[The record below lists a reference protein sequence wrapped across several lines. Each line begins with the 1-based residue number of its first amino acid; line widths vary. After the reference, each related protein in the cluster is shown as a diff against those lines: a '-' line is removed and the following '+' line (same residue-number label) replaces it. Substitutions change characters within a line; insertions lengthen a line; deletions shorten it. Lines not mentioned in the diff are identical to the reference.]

1 MLTQEQRTAFG
12 KSVKDIARHY
22 FVGLEGISIDDAQKE
37 FEQQLNR
44 GDPLAVS
51 ALRLAEREIF
61 SRIDK

>member
-22 FVGLEGISIDDAQKE
+22 FVGLEGISIDDAQRE
-37 FEQQLNR
+37 FEEELYRANE
-44 GDPLAVS
+44 LAVS